1 MRGECDAAAAKGTGS
16 SLAPEQGTGPLT
28 RVFLCANAA
37 AERAEEPEE
46 SSGSDEEEAV
56 MDLRSGAAGV
66 DSEDES
72 ESDDDSEDDDDEDSD
87 DGATDARVAQRS
99 GRGLA
104 KRSEADAE
112 SDEDSEDDSEEDEVD
127 DDDEARAL
135 GKQVRDSTLTS
146 AWGADRTAY
155 YEGGEGDDDDDA
167 AEEEE
172 QAAVAMMRA
181 RAAEMDEEDFAS
193 GALAAGRLAALAS
206 GAASAGDALP
216 AGKHTVSRDA
226 STLSDAERAAL
237 LDADAPELRRLVA
250 DLADRAS
257 ALRRQLTEARAA
269 QAASRPAQGVPLL
282 EARLQLLLLYMAHVS
297 FFLVLRAE
305 GAPARTHPV
314 VRRLV
319 RLRGLLERTRPLV
332 ARMRP
337 RIDRAVR
344 AAQRKA
350 AGQSAGSRDEDLA
363 APGLDELAAGAE
375 GSDEEQEAGSSRKR
389 APGASSGGD
398 AKFRPSKL
406 AAVPYTGDEG
416 KSGKAD
422 KEAERRRR
430 RAERSEA
437 LQEMRM
443 RASERP
449 EEQDMAGA
457 EVLDMDDDAS
467 DGEGETRGTG
477 RARLGA
483 AADGG
488 GFEDRAL
495 AAREE
500 ERRRFEEENFVR
512 LGMSKEERKA
522 RSRRDRER
530 QRFTALGDIGGAVDN
545 LMDSL
550 RDEATTSGAAP
561 GKSLRGAA
569 GTSAAKEL
577 ERQQA
582 GMERFAREVKGAAV
596 RAAKRRRPRA
606 GEDDDEEAVGGGPDR
621 WAVGG
626 GASLG
631 GDAEDDLYA
640 AAERLAASRRAAR
653 QSEREER
660 FEHRASTAR
669 EAIAE
674 AATSGDKREITREIR
689 TNRGLTKYRK
699 KEARNPRV
707 ANRIKADRQAKRRK
721 SAVPEARREGDA
733 GYDGEA
739 TGVRSGISRSRIM

>member
-1 MRGECDAAAAKGTGS
+1 MHVQA
-16 SLAPEQGTGPLT
+16 
-28 RVFLCANAA
+28 V
-37 AERAEEPEE
+37 AEHADEPEE

-56 MDLRSGAAGV
+56 MDLRSRAAV
-66 DSEDES
+66 SEDES
-72 ESDDDSEDDDDEDSD
+72 DSDEGSDDDDDDASD
-87 DGATDARVAQRS
+87 DGAMDARMAQRS

-104 KRSEADAE
+104 KRSMADAE
-112 SDEDSEDDSEEDEVD
+112 SDEDSEDDSDEDEI

-206 GAASAGDALP
+206 GEASAGDALP
-216 AGKHTVSRDA
+216 AGKHAVSRDA

-250 DLADRAS
+250 DLADRAA

-269 QAASRPAQGVPLL
+269 QAASRPSQGVPLL

-350 AGQSAGSRDEDLA
+350 AGQGAGSRDEDLA

-375 GSDEEQEAGSSRKR
+375 GSDEEQEAGSSSRKR
-389 APGASSGGD
+389 ASGAASSSD

-416 KSGKAD
+416 KAGKAD
-422 KEAERRRR
+422 KDAERRRR

-449 EEQDMAGA
+449 EEQDMGGA
-457 EVLDMDDDAS
+457 EVLDMGDDAS
-467 DGEGETRGTG
+467 DDEGESRG

-483 AADGG
+483 ADDGG

-550 RDEATTSGAAP
+550 RDEATAPGAAP
-561 GKSLRGAA
+561 GASLRGAA
-569 GTSAAKEL
+569 GSSSAKEL

-596 RAAKRRRPRA
+596 RAAKRRRPRS
-606 GEDDDEEAVGGGPDR
+606 GEDDDEEAIGGGPDR

-674 AATSGDKREITREIR
+674 PATSGSKREITREIR

-721 SAVPEARREGDA
+721 SAVPEARREGEA

-739 TGVRSGISRSRIM
+739 TGVRAGISRSRIM